1 VTTHLYCILPSDPA
15 APLPDGLVGIAAAP
29 VRTLASDGIV
39 GWVSDTTPAPERS
52 IDGIRAHNDVVQ
64 AALETGTTP
73 APVRFGHRFADDTA
87 CRDALDRIAPSIAE
101 VLSTLQGYVEMTL
114 ILTPS
119 TGRMLRDL
127 EPVIPQM
134 LIDEPGTGKRYLET
148 LRAREAATGT
158 VRRAMDALTQ
168 RLGDAVQRIVR
179 RSSTHEDMTRMPL
192 RTISHLVARDLV
204 DAYREALAAVKAG
217 SEFRLL
223 VVGPRAPYSFCG
235 IGASGEGHHGIK
247 QAD

>member
-1 VTTHLYCILPSDPA
+1 MPA
-15 APLPDGLVGIAAAP
+15 GLAGIGAAP
-29 VRTLASDGIV
+29 VRTLATDAIV
-39 GWVSDTTPAPERS
+39 AWVSDTASPSERS
-52 IDGIRAHNDVVQ
+52 IEGIRAHNDVVQ
-64 AALETGTTP
+64 AALETGITP
-73 APVRFGHRFADDTA
+73 APVRFGHRFADDAA
-87 CRDALDRIAPSIAE
+87 CRDALDRIAPSVAD
-101 VLSTLQGYVEMTL
+101 VLSALQGYVEMTL

-127 EPVIPQM
+127 QPVIPQL
-134 LIDEPGTGKRYLET
+134 LIEGTGPGKRYLET

-179 RSSTHEDMTRMPL
+179 RSSTHEDLPRMPL
-192 RTISHLVARDLV
+192 RTISHLVARDLI

-217 SEFRLL
+217 SEFRFL

-235 IGASGEGHHGIK
+235 IGPSGDEHHGIK
-247 QAD
+247 LAD

>member
-1 VTTHLYCILPSDPA
+1 MTTHLYCILPREPS
-15 APLPDGLVGIAAAP
+15 APIPNGLVGIGAAP
-29 VRTLASDGIV
+29 VRTVTADGVV
-39 GWVSDTTPAPERS
+39 GWVSDTAAPPGPS

-64 AALETGTTP
+64 AALDTGTTP
-73 APVRFGHRFADDTA
+73 APVRFGHRFADDAA
-87 CRDALDRIAPSIAE
+87 CRDALDRIGPSIAD

-127 EPVIPQM
+127 QPVIPQM
-134 LIDEPGTGKRYLET
+134 FADEPGTGKRYLET
-148 LRAREAATGT
+148 LRAREAATGS
-158 VRRAMDALTQ
+158 VHRAMDTLTQ
-168 RLGDAVQRIVR
+168 RLSDAVQRIVK
-179 RSSTHEDMTRMPL
+179 RSSTHEDLTRMPL

-204 DAYREALAAVKAG
+204 DAYRNALAAVKAG
-217 SEFRLL
+217 SEFRFL

-247 QAD
+247 LAD